1 MFSLVAYIL
10 STNFS
15 HCIIFF
21 STRQEGNASQGWGR
35 SQEDTGISS
44 LESLG
49 KLWHVREHIVILL
62 WAALTSS
69 FAPFGRSG
77 RLTHA
82 TMHVLLL
89 LLVIVVIV
97 VILLLLLLLFV
108 VVRVVVQLNQINVDL
123 PELWQNVSIKLF
135 GRAIRNVALYNKFSN
150 I

>member
-1 MFSLVAYIL
+1 MFSFVAYIL

-89 LLVIVVIV
+89 LLIIVVIV
-97 VILLLLLLLFV
+97 VILLLLLFV

>member
-1 MFSLVAYIL
+1 MFSFVAYIL

-21 STRQEGNASQGWGR
+21 STRQGDNVSQGWGG

-89 LLVIVVIV
+89 LLVIVVI
-97 VILLLLLLLFV
+97 LLLLLLFV
-108 VVRVVVQLNQINVDL
+108 VVRVVVQLNQINIDF
-123 PELWQNVSIKLF
+123 PDELWQNVSIKLF